1 MKQFWPNLAVAV
13 FLLLAL
19 VYSISV
25 GPFYERATMV
35 GTPSVQR
42 WADALFRLT
51 IGGLALT
58 FFLRALSG
66 WLIRPA
72 WGKVGM
78 YLAGLAT
85 IVCALGFLLLMHGF
99 HLGPKPS

>member
-1 MKQFWPNLAVAV
+1 MRRLWPNLAVAV

-25 GPFYERATMV
+25 GPFYERATM
-35 GTPSVQR
+35 GGSPSVQR

-58 FFLRALSG
+58 FLLRGLSG
-66 WLIRPA
+66 WLIRPT
-72 WGKVGM
+72 WGKIGM
-78 YLAGLAT
+78 YLASLAT
-85 IVCALGFLLLMHGF
+85 IVCALSFLLFVYMF
-99 HLGPKPS
+99 HLGPKSS